1 MPMADS
7 ITDIPEHIP
16 GEPALPRQT
25 VLRTLGL
32 LSGRA
37 LVLVFVFVASLPA
50 WPLYLVLRLFLA
62 RPPHYASAGRHLDL
76 FGKILTTRPRAP
88 GVRFAVRVGIAL
100 TLFIDWAL
108 VPFAG
113 LAWYLDM
120 LLYGRALRAVRIV
133 APIFEIS
140 AARSGSTQLAHY
152 LEDDPGIRA
161 PSVLQTSYPY
171 IWLWKLAAATL
182 GRLLTPDTVRKLVKR
197 RFSEEFLQRHEL
209 DPYRTDT
216 FEVLY
221 GQGQLAEVIIAL
233 GPELASREF
242 AAPDLPADGDTTWS
256 RDFPDFIDALGRK
269 VLLAA
274 QMATAT
280 ATATSTTPR
289 LMIKGH
295 FLRSARDLERRYPDA
310 RFLTVLRA
318 PDKRIQSVVNYIRVN
333 PADPLM
339 GYIPWPW
346 LIECLLPSSIAYCE
360 REMAFYQEP
369 EGAKRCVVRF
379 DDYVKDLEITMQRV
393 YRECLDQDELP
404 PHVPRQHAQRVR
416 ENYAIDRSL
425 EQLGV
430 DVGALNR
437 QLSDYRAW
445 CKKEAATSTP
455 P

>member
-1 MPMADS
+1 MADRT
-7 ITDIPEHIP
+7 TDIPEHIP

-25 VLRTLGL
+25 VLRTLCL
-32 LSGRA
+32 LLGRVLLLL
-37 LVLVFVFVASLPA
+37 LVLVASLPA
-50 WPLYLVLRLFLA
+50 WPIYLVCRLFLS
-62 RPPHYASAGRHLDL
+62 RPPHYASVGRYLGL
-76 FGKILTTRPRAP
+76 LGKILTARPRPP
-88 GVRFAVRVGIAL
+88 GVRLAVRVGVAL

-108 VPFAG
+108 VPLAG
-113 LAWYLDM
+113 LAWYLDT
-120 LLYGRALRAVRIV
+120 LLYGRALREIRIV
-133 APIFEIS
+133 APIYEIS

-182 GRLLTPDTVRKLVKR
+182 GRILNPDTVRKLVKR
-197 RFSEEFLQRHEL
+197 RFSEAFLQRHEL

-221 GQGQLAEVIIAL
+221 AKGQLADVILAL
-233 GPELASREF
+233 GPEITSREF
-242 AAPDLPADGDTTWS
+242 AAPDLPSGGDATWS

-274 QMATAT
+274 RMETGR
-280 ATATSTTPR
+280 TPR

-310 RFLTVLRA
+310 RFLTVIRV

-339 GYIPWPW
+339 GHIPWPW
-346 LIECLLPSSIAYCE
+346 LIESLVPASIAYCE
-360 REMAFYQEP
+360 QEMAFYKKP
-369 EGAKRCVVRF
+369 EGARRCIVRF
-379 DDYVKDLEITMQRV
+379 DDYVKDLEGTMRRV
-393 YRECLDQDELP
+393 YRECLDQEELP

-425 EQLGV
+425 EQIGV
-430 DVGALNR
+430 DVGALNQR
-437 QLSDYRAW
+437 LSDYRDW
-445 CKKEAATSTP
+445 CKKEPVTSTP
-455 P
+455 S